1 MKKILAFLMAATTC
15 FCAFTACGDKKDSDD
30 EKTSKSSSSKKD
42 DKSED
47 TDVYAEKFMDMIDA
61 AKEEDVSELLR
72 CTLPDITMDAI
83 ENTDSLDAMSES
95 MGNISSL
102 GLDSISSVEVVAVKE
117 CDEDIVEELEK
128 LYSVYSNLFI
138 IMEEN
143 DLTYDDIASGNIDE
157 SVAEEILEPATQLTE
172 IYDVEN
178 LDVELSI
185 DIKEAKMVTF
195 KYEGEKYDRQKEEA
209 VAYRL
214 RGEDWKIDTVGKEIL
229 KY

>member
-30 EKTSKSSSSKKD
+30 EKTNKKSSSDKD
-42 DKSED
+42 DKSEELD
-47 TDVYAEKFMDMIDA
+47 IYADVFMDMIDA
-61 AKEEDVSELLR
+61 AKDEDVSKLLR
-72 CTLPDITMDAI
+72 CTLPDLTMDAI
-83 ENTDSLDAMSES
+83 ENTDSLDVMTES
-95 MGNISSL
+95 MGSVSSL
-102 GLDSISSVEVVAVKE
+102 GLDSISDVEAIAAKE
-117 CDEDIVEELEK
+117 CDEDIVEGLEK

-157 SVAEEILEPATQLTE
+157 SVAEKILEPASQLVE
-172 IYDVEN
+172 VSDVEN
-178 LDVELSI
+178 LDVEISV

-195 KYEGEKYDRQKEEA
+195 KYEGTKEEA
-209 VAYRL
+209 VAYRVD
-214 RGEDWKIDTVGKEIL
+214 GEDWKIDTVGKEIL

>member
-30 EKTSKSSSSKKD
+30 EKTNKKSSSAKD
-42 DKSED
+42 DKSEELD
-47 TDVYAEKFMDMIDA
+47 IYADVFMDMIDA
-61 AKEEDVSELLR
+61 AKDEDISKLLR
-72 CTLPDITMDAI
+72 CTLPDLTMDAI
-83 ENTDSLDAMSES
+83 ENTDSLDVMTES
-95 MGNISSL
+95 MGSISSL
-102 GLDSISSVEVVAVKE
+102 GLDSISDVEAIAAKE
-117 CDEDIVEELEK
+117 CDEDIVEGLEK

-157 SVAEEILEPATQLTE
+157 SVAEEILEPASQLVE
-172 IYDVEN
+172 VSDVEN
-178 LDVELSI
+178 LDVDISV

-195 KYEGEKYDRQKEEA
+195 KYEGTKEEA
-209 VAYRL
+209 VAYRVD
-214 RGEDWKIDTVGKEIL
+214 GEDWKIDTVGKEIL

>member
-30 EKTSKSSSSKKD
+30 EKTNKKSSSDKD
-42 DKSED
+42 DKSEELD
-47 TDVYAEKFMDMIDA
+47 IYADVFMDMIDA
-61 AKEEDVSELLR
+61 AKDEDISKLLR
-72 CTLPDITMDAI
+72 CTLPDLTMDAI
-83 ENTDSLDAMSES
+83 ENTDSLDVMTES
-95 MGNISSL
+95 MGSISSL
-102 GLDSISSVEVVAVKE
+102 GLDSISDVEAIAAKE
-117 CDEDIVEELEK
+117 CDEDIVEGLEK

-157 SVAEEILEPATQLTE
+157 SVAEKILEPASQLVE
-172 IYDVEN
+172 VSDVEN
-178 LDVELSI
+178 LDVDISV

-195 KYEGEKYDRQKEEA
+195 KYEGTKEEA
-209 VAYRL
+209 VAYRVD
-214 RGEDWKIDTVGKEIL
+214 GEDWKIDTVGKEIL

>member
-30 EKTSKSSSSKKD
+30 EKTNKKSSSDKD
-42 DKSED
+42 DKSEELD
-47 TDVYAEKFMDMIDA
+47 IYADVFMDMIDA
-61 AKEEDVSELLR
+61 AKDEDVSKLLR
-72 CTLPDITMDAI
+72 CTLPDLTMDAI
-83 ENTDSLDAMSES
+83 ENTDSLDVMTES
-95 MGNISSL
+95 MGSISSL
-102 GLDSISSVEVVAVKE
+102 GLDSISDVEAIAAKE
-117 CDEDIVEELEK
+117 CDEDIVEGLEK

-157 SVAEEILEPATQLTE
+157 SVAEKILEPASQLVE
-172 IYDVEN
+172 VSDVEN
-178 LDVELSI
+178 LDVDISV

-195 KYEGEKYDRQKEEA
+195 KYEGTKEEA
-209 VAYRL
+209 IAYRVD
-214 RGEDWKIDTVGKEIL
+214 GEDWKIDTVGKEIL

>member
-30 EKTSKSSSSKKD
+30 EKTNKKSSSDKD
-42 DKSED
+42 DKSEELD
-47 TDVYAEKFMDMIDA
+47 IYADVFMDMIDA
-61 AKEEDVSELLR
+61 AKDEDVSKLLR
-72 CTLPDITMDAI
+72 CTLPDLTMDAI
-83 ENTDSLDAMSES
+83 ENTDSLDVMTES
-95 MGNISSL
+95 MGSISSL
-102 GLDSISSVEVVAVKE
+102 GLDSISDVEAIAAKE
-117 CDEDIVEELEK
+117 CDEDIVEGLEK

-157 SVAEEILEPATQLTE
+157 SVAEEILEPASQLVE
-172 IYDVEN
+172 VSDVEN
-178 LDVELSI
+178 LDVDISV

-195 KYEGEKYDRQKEEA
+195 KYEGTKEEA
-209 VAYRL
+209 VAYRVD
-214 RGEDWKIDTVGKEIL
+214 GEDWKIDTVGKEIL

>member
-30 EKTSKSSSSKKD
+30 EKTNKKSSSDKD
-42 DKSED
+42 DKSEELD
-47 TDVYAEKFMDMIDA
+47 IYADVFMDMIDA
-61 AKEEDVSELLR
+61 AKDEDISKLLR
-72 CTLPDITMDAI
+72 CTLPDLTMDAI
-83 ENTDSLDAMSES
+83 ENTDSLDVMTES
-95 MGNISSL
+95 MGSVSSL
-102 GLDSISSVEVVAVKE
+102 GLDSISDVEAIAAKE
-117 CDEDIVEELEK
+117 CDEDIVEGLEK

-157 SVAEEILEPATQLTE
+157 SVAEEILEPASQLVE
-172 IYDVEN
+172 VSDVEN
-178 LDVELSI
+178 LDVDISV

-195 KYEGEKYDRQKEEA
+195 KYEGTKEEA
-209 VAYRL
+209 VAYRVD
-214 RGEDWKIDTVGKEIL
+214 GEDWKIDTVGKEIL

>member
-30 EKTSKSSSSKKD
+30 EKTNKKSSSDKD
-42 DKSED
+42 DKSEELD
-47 TDVYAEKFMDMIDA
+47 IYADVFMDMIDA
-61 AKEEDVSELLR
+61 AKDEDVSKLLR
-72 CTLPDITMDAI
+72 CTLPDLTMDAI
-83 ENTDSLDAMSES
+83 ENTDSLDVMTES
-95 MGNISSL
+95 MGSISSL
-102 GLDSISSVEVVAVKE
+102 GLDSISDVEAIAAKE
-117 CDEDIVEELEK
+117 CDEDIVEGLEK

-157 SVAEEILEPATQLTE
+157 SVAEKILEPASQLVE
-172 IYDVEN
+172 VSDVEN
-178 LDVELSI
+178 LDVDISV

-195 KYEGEKYDRQKEEA
+195 KYEGTKEEA
-209 VAYRL
+209 VAYRVD
-214 RGEDWKIDTVGKEIL
+214 GEDWKIDTVGKEIL

>member
-30 EKTSKSSSSKKD
+30 EKTNKKSSSDKD
-42 DKSED
+42 DKSEELD
-47 TDVYAEKFMDMIDA
+47 IYADVFMDMIDA
-61 AKEEDVSELLR
+61 AKDEDVSKLLR
-72 CTLPDITMDAI
+72 CTLPDLTMDAI
-83 ENTDSLDAMSES
+83 ENTDSLDVMTES
-95 MGNISSL
+95 MGSISSL
-102 GLDSISSVEVVAVKE
+102 GLDSISDVEAIAAKE
-117 CDEDIVEELEK
+117 CDEDIVEGLEK

-157 SVAEEILEPATQLTE
+157 SVAEKILEPASQLVE
-172 IYDVEN
+172 VSDVEN
-178 LDVELSI
+178 LDVEISV

-195 KYEGEKYDRQKEEA
+195 KYEGTKEEA
-209 VAYRL
+209 IAYRVD
-214 RGEDWKIDTVGKEIL
+214 GEDWKIDTVGKEIL

>member
-30 EKTSKSSSSKKD
+30 EKTNKKSSSDKD
-42 DKSED
+42 DKSEELD
-47 TDVYAEKFMDMIDA
+47 IYADVFMDMIDA
-61 AKEEDVSELLR
+61 AKDEDVSKLLR
-72 CTLPDITMDAI
+72 CTLPDLTMDAI
-83 ENTDSLDAMSES
+83 ENTDSLDVMTES
-95 MGNISSL
+95 MGSVSSL
-102 GLDSISSVEVVAVKE
+102 GLDCISDVEAIAAKE
-117 CDEDIVEELEK
+117 CDEDIVEGLEK

-157 SVAEEILEPATQLTE
+157 SVAEEILEPASQLVE
-172 IYDVEN
+172 VSDVEN
-178 LDVELSI
+178 LDVDISV

-195 KYEGEKYDRQKEEA
+195 KYEGTKEEA
-209 VAYRL
+209 IAYRVD
-214 RGEDWKIDTVGKEIL
+214 GEDWKIDTVGKEIL

>member
-30 EKTSKSSSSKKD
+30 EKTNKKSSSDKD
-42 DKSED
+42 DKSEELD
-47 TDVYAEKFMDMIDA
+47 IYADVFMDMIDA
-61 AKEEDVSELLR
+61 AKDEDVSKLLR
-72 CTLPDITMDAI
+72 CTLPDLTMDAI
-83 ENTDSLDAMSES
+83 ENTDSLDVMTES
-95 MGNISSL
+95 MGSVSSL
-102 GLDSISSVEVVAVKE
+102 GLDSISDVEAIAAKE
-117 CDEDIVEELEK
+117 CDEDIVEGLEK

-157 SVAEEILEPATQLTE
+157 SVAEEILEPASQLVE
-172 IYDVEN
+172 VSDVEN
-178 LDVELSI
+178 LDVDISV

-195 KYEGEKYDRQKEEA
+195 KYEGTKEEA
-209 VAYRL
+209 IAYRVD
-214 RGEDWKIDTVGKEIL
+214 GEDWKIDTVGKEIL

>member
-30 EKTSKSSSSKKD
+30 EKTNKKSSSDKD
-42 DKSED
+42 DKSEELD
-47 TDVYAEKFMDMIDA
+47 IYADVFMDMIDA
-61 AKEEDVSELLR
+61 AKDEDISKLLR
-72 CTLPDITMDAI
+72 CTLPDLTMNAI
-83 ENTDSLDAMSES
+83 ENTDSLDVMTES
-95 MGNISSL
+95 MGSISSL
-102 GLDSISSVEVVAVKE
+102 GLDSISDVEAIAAKE
-117 CDEDIVEELEK
+117 CDEDIVEGLEK

-157 SVAEEILEPATQLTE
+157 SVAEKILEPASQLVE
-172 IYDVEN
+172 VSDVEN
-178 LDVELSI
+178 LDVEISV

-195 KYEGEKYDRQKEEA
+195 KYEGTKEEA
-209 VAYRL
+209 VAYRVD
-214 RGEDWKIDTVGKEIL
+214 GEDWKIDTVGKEIL

>member
-30 EKTSKSSSSKKD
+30 EKTNKKSSSDKD
-42 DKSED
+42 DKSEELD
-47 TDVYAEKFMDMIDA
+47 IYADVFMDMIDA
-61 AKEEDVSELLR
+61 AKDEDVSKLLR
-72 CTLPDITMDAI
+72 CTLPDLTMDAI
-83 ENTDSLDAMSES
+83 ENTDSLDVMTES
-95 MGNISSL
+95 MGSVSSL
-102 GLDSISSVEVVAVKE
+102 GLDSISDVEAIAAKE
-117 CDEDIVEELEK
+117 CDEDIVEGLEK

-157 SVAEEILEPATQLTE
+157 SVAEKILEPASQLVE
-172 IYDVEN
+172 ISDVEN
-178 LDVELSI
+178 LDVEISV

-195 KYEGEKYDRQKEEA
+195 KYEGTKEEA
-209 VAYRL
+209 VAYRVD
-214 RGEDWKIDTVGKEIL
+214 GEDWKIDTVGKEIL

>member
-30 EKTSKSSSSKKD
+30 EKTNKKSSSDKD
-42 DKSED
+42 DKSEELD
-47 TDVYAEKFMDMIDA
+47 IYADVFMDMIDA
-61 AKEEDVSELLR
+61 AKDEDISKLLR
-72 CTLPDITMDAI
+72 CTLPDLTMDAI
-83 ENTDSLDAMSES
+83 ENTDSLDVMTES
-95 MGNISSL
+95 MGSISSL
-102 GLDSISSVEVVAVKE
+102 GLDSISDVEAIAAKE
-117 CDEDIVEELEK
+117 CDEDIVEGLEK

-157 SVAEEILEPATQLTE
+157 SVAEEILEPASQLVE
-172 IYDVEN
+172 VSDVEN
-178 LDVELSI
+178 LDVDISV

-195 KYEGEKYDRQKEEA
+195 KYEGTKEEA
-209 VAYRL
+209 VAYRVD
-214 RGEDWKIDTVGKEIL
+214 GEDWKIDTVGKEIL